1 MPPRRRTTEPIAV
14 TAPAPPKAAA
24 APLPRPDAPPVPAAE
39 PAAAEQAAVQPA
51 PGKPVFKQRS
61 VYLEETIWERARA
74 AIAYLRYF
82 EIDDE
87 PDTLAALIGQGLL
100 TRIADLEGR
109 YNDGKPFKAARR
121 LPTGPG
127 KAGLKRLS
135 TTGSDDG

>member
-1 MPPRRRTTEPIAV
+1 VPPRRRTTEPIAV
-14 TAPAPPKAAA
+14 TAPAAPKAAA
-24 APLPRPDAPPVPAAE
+24 SPLPRPDAPPVPAAAE
-39 PAAAEQAAVQPA
+39 PAVVQPA

-109 YNDGKPFKAARR
+109 YNGGQPFKAARR

-135 TTGSDDG
+135 TAGSDDG

>member
-14 TAPAPPKAAA
+14 TAPAAPKATA
-24 APLPRPDAPPVPAAE
+24 APLPRPDAPPVPAAAE
-39 PAAAEQAAVQPA
+39 PAVVQPA

-109 YNDGKPFKAARR
+109 YNDGQPFKAARR